1 VRESD
6 PRTASH
12 GSVSVILPLLDYVE
26 SAGLDPDDL
35 LARAGIA
42 REALADSRS
51 RLPKRRFQVL
61 WRAASQALDDPAIA
75 LRVATMVRPSALG
88 VIGHLGSASRSVR
101 NAFETVQRLTP
112 LLWEDFECGLE
123 TRGDVAF
130 LRCGAVRPDSTPGE
144 RFTREYAVALTVTL
158 SRLRSAGRTGPL
170 EARFSYPAPSYA
182 EEYDRI
188 LQLPVR
194 FDAGEDGVLL
204 PIAMID
210 AANPAADAGLI
221 ELLERYAAQQLAGI
235 ATPMRFG
242 DRVRACIRAA
252 QPTSSLTATQ
262 VAERL
267 SVSTRTLRRRLAEE
281 GSSYREIVDEVRADL
296 ARHHLGRE
304 RRDIDD
310 VALMLGFS
318 DQSAFTKAFRR
329 WTGRTPA
336 EFARRR

>member
-1 VRESD
+1 MSVPD

-26 SAGLDPDDL
+26 SAGLDPNDL
-35 LARAGIA
+35 LERAGIA
-42 REALADSRS
+42 RETLADSRS

-61 WRAASQALDDPAIA
+61 WRAASQALGDPAIA
-75 LRVATMVRPSALG
+75 LRVATTVRPSTLG
-88 VIGHLGSASRSVR
+88 VIGHLGSASPSVR
-101 NAFETVQRLTP
+101 NAFESVQRLTP

-123 TRGDVAF
+123 TRGDAAF
-130 LRCGAVRPDSTPGE
+130 FRCGSVRSSASAED
-144 RFTREYAVALTVTL
+144 RFTREYAVALTVAM
-158 SRLRSAGRTGPL
+158 SRSRSSEGAGPI
-170 EARFSYPAPSYA
+170 EARFSYPAPPYA

-204 PIAMID
+204 PTAMVD
-210 AANPAADAGLI
+210 AANPVADAGLI
-221 ELLERYAAQQLAGI
+221 ELLERYAAEQLAGI
-235 ATPMRFG
+235 AAATRFC
-242 DRVRACIRAA
+242 DRVRACVRAA
-252 QPTSSLTATQ
+252 QPAGCLTATE
-262 VAERL
+262 VAQRL
-267 SVSTRTLRRRLAEE
+267 SVSPRTLRRRLSEE

-296 ARHHLGRE
+296 ARHHLARE
-304 RRDIDD
+304 KRDIDD

-336 EFARRR
+336 EFARRG